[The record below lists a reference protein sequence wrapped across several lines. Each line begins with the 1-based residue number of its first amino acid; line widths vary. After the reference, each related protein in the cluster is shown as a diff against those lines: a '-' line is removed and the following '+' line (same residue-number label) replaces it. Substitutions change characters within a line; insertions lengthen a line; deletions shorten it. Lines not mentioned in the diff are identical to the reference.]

1 MELNNLEKTVVNKN
15 IAEDI
20 ADNDILESQL
30 DDLKNK
36 QKDLDL
42 SFSNDDAA
50 VKVASDEFNE
60 VNARSKD
67 LDAIIKDA
75 INCVNGR

>member
-1 MELNNLEKTVVNKN
+1 MELNNLEQTVVDKN
-15 IAEDI
+15 TAEQI